1 MEYVQFGEKGIL
13 KRQTQADMGVSQ
25 GIAKGFAR
33 AQICGDLFVA
43 VQGTVPT
50 ITTYTSTREMVC
62 LNGNGCHTKTTSSG
76 MPHYS
81 AISHTFLSIKRFPG
95 SGINTCT

>member
-62 LNGNGCHTKTTSSG
+62 LNGKVCHTETTSSRK
-76 MPHYS
+76 PLRS
-81 AISHTFLSIKRFPG
+81 AISHAFLSIKMLPG
-95 SGINTCT
+95 SGINT